1 MVATL
6 PMTAYPLFWRLP
18 GNNQNGNDFGN
29 MSGLHMI
36 PKGLFIVSSATFI
49 TPAETMSI
57 TRKSKN
63 EGEARNVP
71 RRMALAFA

>member
-1 MVATL
+1 M
-6 PMTAYPLFWRLP
+6 
-18 GNNQNGNDFGN
+18 G
-29 MSGLHMI
+29 GLHMI

-63 EGEARNVP
+63 DGRERERVRP
-71 RRMALAFA
+71 